1 MPRLFNAAIIT
12 VGLIVGGVSG
22 SVAET
27 GGKNDTV
34 KIDTLAGAY
43 LAARTAESDND
54 LAKAVT
60 YYEKAV
66 SLDPA
71 NEQLM
76 QSLMLALIM
85 NGNLEKALPYA
96 EKLKSSPDSERFAR
110 IILAVNAINTKDYG
124 KARNL
129 LTLTV
134 RSDLDRLIAEI
145 MTAWSI
151 AGSGKASD
159 ALTYLDIVKGPSW
172 FDLFIAY
179 HKALIAG
186 SAGMKDKAAEYYA
199 QAMDMHEDGRTVPD
213 TYLRV
218 IEARTRFLART
229 GQIEKAR
236 EVLKEA
242 DAFAPGQ
249 PSVVALKALLDQN
262 KEPKPLVSSAREGA
276 AEIFLDIATAINR
289 PGSGSFVQYYLRLAD
304 ALDPGYGPILVQMAM
319 YAEQNGQSEQ
329 AIGFYKKVPD
339 NSPLKRI
346 SELQMGLNLADI
358 GKKEEAEKMLLELIR
373 KQPSD
378 RRAYL
383 ALGGVYSSEK
393 DYQKSAD
400 LYDKAVAAIGTP
412 SQEDWNIFYQRGIAH
427 ERLKEWARAEPN
439 FLKALELQPD
449 QPQVLNYLGY
459 SWVDMNI
466 HLEDGLKLIRQAVD
480 LRPRDGY
487 IVDSLGWAYYRLG
500 RYDDAVEELERA
512 VALKP
517 GDSVINDHLGDA
529 YWRAGRK
536 LEATYQWRQARD
548 MDPDPELAA
557 TIEEKLAKGLPP
569 VNGDSIADKPGD
581 AGSNGMGKP
590 AAGSGDKT

>member
-1 MPRLFNAAIIT
+1 MPRLFNAAIIS
-12 VGLIVGGVSG
+12 VGLIIGGAAG
-22 SVAET
+22 AKAEANS
-27 GGKNDTV
+27 KSDTV
-34 KIDTLAGAY
+34 RIDTLAGAF
-43 LAARTAESDND
+43 LAARTAETDND

-66 SLDPA
+66 SLDPE
-71 NEQLM
+71 NEQLT
-76 QSLMLALIM
+76 QSLMLALVM
-85 NGNLEKALPYA
+85 NGDLEKALPYA

-110 IILAVNAINTKDYG
+110 IALAVNAINTKEYG

-129 LTLTV
+129 LKLTV
-134 RSDLDRLIAEI
+134 KSDLDRLIADI
-145 MTAWSI
+145 MTGWALS
-151 AGSGKASD
+151 GSGKAKD
-159 ALTYLDIVKGPSW
+159 AIAYLDDVKGPSW

-179 HKALIAG
+179 HKALIADA
-186 SAGMKDKAAEYYA
+186 AGMKDKAAEFYA
-199 QAMDMHEDGRTVPD
+199 QAMDMQEDGRTVPD
-213 TYLRV
+213 TYLRL

-229 GQIEKAR
+229 GDMKKAK
-236 EVLKEA
+236 EVLKDA
-242 DAFAPGQ
+242 DAFVPGQ
-249 PSVVALKALLDQN
+249 PAIEALKAELGKG
-262 KEPKPLVSSAREGA
+262 KELKPLVGSTREGA

-304 ALDPGYGPILVQMAM
+304 ALDPNYGPVLVQMAM
-319 YAEQNGQSEQ
+319 YAEQNDQSEE
-329 AIGFYKKVPD
+329 AIGFYKRVPAD
-339 NSPLKRI
+339 SPLKRI
-346 SELQMGLNLADI
+346 ADLQMGLNLADL
-358 GKKEEAEKMLLELIR
+358 GKKDEAEKMLLGLI
-373 KQPSD
+373 KDKPAD
-378 RRAYL
+378 LRAYL

-393 DYQKSAD
+393 DYKKAAA
-400 LYDKAVAAIGTP
+400 LYDKAVVAIGTP
-412 SQEDWNIFYQRGIAH
+412 SEDDWNLFYQRGIAH
-427 ERLKEWARAEPN
+427 ERLKEWDKAEPN
-439 FLKALELQPD
+439 FLKALDLQPD

-466 HLEDGLKLIRQAVD
+466 HLDEGLKLIRKAVD

-512 VALKP
+512 VSLKP

-557 TIEEKLAKGLPP
+557 TIDEKLSKGLPP
-569 VNGDSIADKPGD
+569 VNGDSIADKPSG
-581 AGSNGMGKP
+581 AGSNGESKP